1 MMNKER
7 FEAEKAVLSRK
18 LPGYGYQFIDMN
30 TSKPYIV
37 LPAKTNRGNIYT
49 IRIELDEFPNE
60 IPKAFVTKMLK
71 TKSGSPM
78 SSCSGSMHTLTSE
91 HGFTRICHYGHS
103 SWTPMVSLYKIY
115 VKCRLWLEMY
125 ELHLQTGH
133 DMDYYLN
140 HQE

>member
-1 MMNKER
+1 MMDKER
-7 FEAEKAVLSRK
+7 LRAEQDVLSRK
-18 LPGYGYQFIDMN
+18 LPGYGYRFMDME

-37 LPAKTNRGNIYT
+37 LPARTNRGNIYT

-71 TKSGSPM
+71 TKSGNPM
-78 SSCSGSMHTLTSE
+78 SGCSAAMHTLTSE
-91 HGFTRICHYGHS
+91 HGFTRICHYGS
-103 SWTPMVSLYKIY
+103 TSWTPMVSIYKIY
-115 VKCRLWLEMY
+115 VKCRRWLEMY

>member
-1 MMNKER
+1 M
-7 FEAEKAVLSRK
+7 
-18 LPGYGYQFIDMN
+18 DME

-37 LPAKTNRGNIYT
+37 LPARTNRGNIYT
-49 IRIELDEFPNE
+49 IRIELDDFPNE

-71 TKSGSPM
+71 TRSGNPM
-78 SSCSGSMHTLTSE
+78 SGCSASMHTLTSE
-91 HGFTRICHYGHS
+91 HGYTRICHYGHS
-103 SWTPMVSLYKIY
+103 SWTPMVSIYKIY

>member
-1 MMNKER
+1 MMDEKR
-7 FEAEKAVLSRK
+7 LRAEKEVLRRK

-71 TKSGSPM
+71 TQSGSPM
-78 SSCSGSMHTLTSE
+78 NSPSAAMHTLTSE
-91 HGFTRICHYGHS
+91 HGYTRICHYGNN

-115 VKCRLWLEMY
+115 IKCRLWLEMY
-125 ELHLQTGH
+125 ELHLQTGNN
-133 DMDYYLN
+133 MDYYLK
-140 HQE
+140 HQN

>member
-1 MMNKER
+1 MMTPER
-7 FEAEKAVLSRK
+7 ESAERDVLRRK
-18 LPGYGYQFIDMN
+18 LPGYDYRFIDME

-37 LPAKTNRGNIYT
+37 MPARTNRGHIYT

-71 TKSGSPM
+71 TKSGNPM
-78 SSCSGSMHTLTSE
+78 SGCSASMHTLTSE
-91 HGFTRICHYGHS
+91 HGYTRICHYGHS
-103 SWTPMVSLYKIY
+103 SWTPMVSIYKIY

>member
-1 MMNKER
+1 MMDKER
-7 FEAEKAVLSRK
+7 LRAEQDVLSRK
-18 LPGYGYQFIDMN
+18 LPGHDYRFLDME

-37 LPAKTNRGNIYT
+37 LPARTNRGNIYT

-71 TKSGSPM
+71 TKSGNPM
-78 SSCSGSMHTLTSE
+78 SGCSASMHTLTSE
-91 HGFTRICHYGHS
+91 HGYTRICHYGHS
-103 SWTPMVSLYKIY
+103 SWTPMVSIYKIY

>member
-1 MMNKER
+1 MTPER
-7 FEAEKAVLSRK
+7 LQAEKDVLKRK
-18 LPGYGYQFIDMN
+18 LPCYDYRFLDME

-71 TKSGSPM
+71 TKLGKEM
-78 SSCSGSMHTLTSE
+78 NDCSASMHTLTSE
-91 HGFTRICHYGHS
+91 HGYTRICHYGYS

-133 DMDYYLN
+133 NMDYYLN

>member
-7 FEAEKAVLSRK
+7 FEAEKEVLRKK
-18 LPGYGYQFIDMN
+18 LPGYGYQFIDMD

-71 TKSGSPM
+71 TKSGSLM
-78 SSCSGSMHTLTSE
+78 SGCSGSMHTLTSE
-91 HGFTRICHYGHS
+91 HGYTRICHYGHS

-140 HQE
+140 HQD

>member
-1 MMNKER
+1 MMDKER
-7 FEAEKAVLSRK
+7 LRAEQDVLSRK
-18 LPGYGYQFIDMN
+18 LPGYGYRFMDME

-37 LPAKTNRGNIYT
+37 LPARTNRGNIYA
-49 IRIELDEFPNE
+49 IRIELDDFPNE

-71 TKSGSPM
+71 TKSGNPM
-78 SSCSGSMHTLTSE
+78 SGCSASMHTLTSE
-91 HGFTRICHYGHS
+91 HGYTRICHYGHS
-103 SWTPMVSLYKIY
+103 SWTPMVSIYKIY